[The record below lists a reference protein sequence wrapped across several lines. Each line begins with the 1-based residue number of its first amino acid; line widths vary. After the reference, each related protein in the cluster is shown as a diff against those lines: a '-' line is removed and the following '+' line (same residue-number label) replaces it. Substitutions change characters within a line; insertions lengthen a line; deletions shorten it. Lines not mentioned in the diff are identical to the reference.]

1 MYPCRD
7 QDYEKF
13 YPIDNKST
21 KKLDAIRNSPN
32 RGMMCLDWENEGL
45 DLYGSEASGT
55 YSEIDIMIM
64 PCNARITPLGAKDD
78 R

>member
-7 QDYEKF
+7 EDYEKF
-13 YPIDNKST
+13 YPVDIKST

-55 YSEIDIMIM
+55 FSEIDIMII
-64 PCNARITPLGAKDD
+64 PYNARITPLGAKDD